1 MGSVAEALSLLLAAT
16 NAAATA
22 ISNAQQISAMI
33 QAANAAGTTTFTP
46 EQWAVIQ
53 KIDDDARTSLVASI
67 TAALSK

>member
-22 ISNAQQISAMI
+22 IANAQQISAMI
-33 QAANAAGTTTFTP
+33 QAANVAGTTTFTP

-53 KIDDDARTSLVASI
+53 KIDDDARASLVASI

>member
-22 ISNAQQISAMI
+22 IANAQQISAMI

-53 KIDDDARTSLVASI
+53 KIDDDARASLVASI